1 MYFFGKGGV
10 VIHKELEKYLPMMD
24 FLSGVLGENAEIVMH
39 DVSDTDKSVVAIRN
53 GHVSG
58 RSVGAP
64 ATNLAMKF
72 INDKVYEETPHV
84 INYKGRV
91 QSSNYSK
98 SSTYF
103 IKDDNDQVVGMLCIN
118 INVDGYI
125 KLRNELDNFINFG
138 NTAHTEE
145 FPNSLEEIANEYIDS
160 ALNESGMNP
169 DNMSTD
175 EKINIIKVLNDR
187 DAFSYKG
194 MVFNVAKRLHV
205 SEPTVYRYLNKIK
218 KE

>member
-1 MYFFGKGGV
+1 
-10 VIHKELEKYLPMMD
+10 MD
-24 FLSGVLGENAEIVMH
+24 FLSGVLGDNAEIVMH

-72 INDKVYEETPHV
+72 INDKVYEDSPYV
-84 INYKGRV
+84 LNYKGRV
-91 QSSNYSK
+91 NSSQYSK

-103 IKDDNDQVVGMLCIN
+103 IKDDNDIVVGMLCIN
-118 INVDGYI
+118 INIDGYI
-125 KLRNELDNFINFG
+125 KLKNELDKFINFG
-138 NTAHTEE
+138 NMEHTEE

-160 ALNESGMNP
+160 AIKDSGVNP
-169 DNMSTD
+169 DNMTTD
-175 EKINIIKVLNDR
+175 EKINIIKVLNER

-194 MVFNVAKRLHV
+194 MVFNVAKRLYV
-205 SEPTVYRYLNKIK
+205 SEPTIYRYLNKIK

>member
-1 MYFFGKGGV
+1 
-10 VIHKELEKYLPMMD
+10 MD

-39 DVSDTDKSVVAIRN
+39 DISDTDKSVVAIRN

-64 ATNLAMKF
+64 ATHLAMKF
-72 INDKVYEETPHV
+72 INDKVYEESPYV
-84 INYKGRV
+84 LNYKGKV
-91 QSSNYSK
+91 GLNKYSK

-103 IKDDNDQVVGMLCIN
+103 IKDDDDVVVGMICIN
-118 INVDGYI
+118 INLDSYV
-125 KLRNELDNFINFG
+125 KLRNELDNIINFG
-138 NTAHTEE
+138 SVTHTEE

-160 ALNESGMNP
+160 AINESGVDP

-175 EKINIIKVLNDR
+175 EKINIIKVIHDR

-194 MVFNVAKRLHV
+194 MIFNVAKRLHV

-218 KE
+218 KEEE